1 MSGKLGRASV
11 GGHQRSAGDAEKDR
25 LIWRYRAV
33 AIPKGDDEP
42 MPGSSRADW
51 RQRMASRAA
60 DLRGWRTGD
69 LARRRKGR
77 RLGDGDRR
85 IDRSRTI
92 LLFIW

>member
-25 LIWRYRAV
+25 LIWRYRAA